1 MPADLEITS
10 FTDAIATAF
19 GIRGRFKF
27 GHGVA
32 LVDGHGQVL
41 EITMFTDKR
50 LHTIDSAL
58 TWAACL
64 VGEFDECSKVL
75 LFSASKSGVA
85 DELREADVELLRAA
99 RARFADQGVLVV
111 DWLQCDGDVV
121 RSIDLAS
128 DGEGWRL
135 AAAAA

>member
-1 MPADLEITS
+1 L
-10 FTDAIATAF
+10 
-19 GIRGRFKF
+19 
-27 GHGVA
+27 
-32 LVDGHGQVL
+32 
-41 EITMFTDKR
+41 
-50 LHTIDSAL
+50 AL

-64 VGEFDECSKVL
+64 VGEFDECERLV
-75 LFSASKSGVA
+75 LFSAYKSGVA
-85 DELREADVELLRAA
+85 DELREADVETLRMA
-99 RARFADQGVLVV
+99 RERFFKRHGVLVV